1 MTLSRNPWHV
11 REYTNSEMK
20 EILSLAFTNIKIFGV
35 YGNQKVMNYYQKNKE
50 SVNKIMKWDI
60 FNFQYR
66 LPRKLLQIPY
76 DILNRY
82 NRVSLKNKNSEIV
95 DSINFT
101 DYSIIQSHDDKYL
114 DHFCVATK

>member
-1 MTLSRNPWHV
+1 
-11 REYTNSEMK
+11 
-20 EILSLAFTNIKIFGV
+20 
-35 YGNQKVMNYYQKNKE
+35 
-50 SVNKIMKWDI
+50 MKWDI
-60 FNFQYR
+60 FNLQYR

-101 DYSIIQSHDDKYL
+101 DYSIVQRS
-114 DHFCVATK
+114 